1 MRNAQQRGALC
12 AHGELRNC
20 LYQRQ
25 FVSDTRRK
33 SCLQKNFDEVA
44 HERYARSTAGGT
56 SPWCRQDRWLRSR
69 RMRGFSLPP
78 CLPHRGRCPRGLPA
92 RTEGVRQTQNP
103 PLRMQRGIFI
113 SFVFY
118 FFIAS
123 TCLATSSERSSL
135 FFSRPSPRTKKQN
148 CFKATPAPAFAST
161 CATVTLSSLTNF

>member
-56 SPWCRQDRWLRSR
+56 SPWCRQEVSAWINRPPGREPRKENR
-69 RMRGFSLPP
+69 RTP
-78 CLPHRGRCPRGLPA
+78 RGRGRRG
-92 RTEGVRQTQNP
+92 G
-103 PLRMQRGIFI
+103 
-113 SFVFY
+113 
-118 FFIAS
+118 
-123 TCLATSSERSSL
+123 
-135 FFSRPSPRTKKQN
+135 
-148 CFKATPAPAFAST
+148 
-161 CATVTLSSLTNF
+161 